1 MLHEIYRGFN
11 HHSPNIC
18 GVYDSNETFPV
29 GKTKQNTNKPEI
41 EESLRWMP
49 ILVRSNMA
57 HRRVS
62 WIEWK

>member
-18 GVYDSNETFPV
+18 GVYDNNETFSV
-29 GKTKQNTNKPEI
+29 EMTKQKTNRSEI

-49 ILVRSNMA
+49 TLVRSNMA
-57 HRRVS
+57 RRRVS
-62 WIEWK
+62 WIE